1 MVTEARTP
9 GIVGAASNASSAL
22 PAHAAPA
29 GSGMRT
35 THATPTP
42 RVGQTLRPF
51 ASTMST
57 STPLGKASSSSGA
70 ASAIAREL
78 EEERMARQYAQ
89 ALADEH
95 SKSVRV
101 LEVSRGELVRK
112 MLSMKIEL
120 ERSERAREAST
131 PLGVAGAAPSAE
143 QAVND
148 MRSEIQV
155 TRSKLKDSNHTLAE
169 ESRKS
174 AIAAQELL
182 HMNRALRDREQ
193 ELRTVQRQLK
203 VLPPTHMH
211 TRPPTHVHSS

>member
-1 MVTEARTP
+1 
-9 GIVGAASNASSAL
+9 
-22 PAHAAPA
+22 
-29 GSGMRT
+29 
-35 THATPTP
+35 
-42 RVGQTLRPF
+42 
-51 ASTMST
+51 
-57 STPLGKASSSSGA
+57 
-70 ASAIAREL
+70 
-78 EEERMARQYAQ
+78 MARQYAQ